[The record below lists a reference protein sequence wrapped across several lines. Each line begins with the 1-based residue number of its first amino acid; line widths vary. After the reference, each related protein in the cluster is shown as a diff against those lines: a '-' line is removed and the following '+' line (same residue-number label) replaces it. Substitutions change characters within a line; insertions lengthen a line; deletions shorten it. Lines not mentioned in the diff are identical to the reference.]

1 MRRLQTTHLCPQ
13 KSQTASTRSQLNVPR
28 KCDLI
33 LATPKADVNFSAHT
47 RKRCCITGPRITRSI
62 ILYKSVCF
70 REAEPHTSLRDVWFS
85 SFPLKVSMASHWGQV
100 AWITCTGGSLVPVP
114 PAGFCTCCH
123 HMSHMAPFPPHE
135 RNKQRAKVDVH
146 GHSG

>member
-33 LATPKADVNFSAHT
+33 LETPKADVNFSAHT
-47 RKRCCITGPRITRSI
+47 RRRCCITGPRITRSI

-70 REAEPHTSLRDVWFS
+70 REARLCRATHIFTGCLIFQLSSQSKYGFSLGPGGVDYMYWREFSTSS
-85 SFPLKVSMASHWGQV
+85 SGRLLHLLSSHVSHGA
-100 AWITCTGGSLVPVP
+100 I
-114 PAGFCTCCH
+114 PA
-123 HMSHMAPFPPHE
+123 P
-135 RNKQRAKVDVH
+135 
-146 GHSG
+146 